1 MSQARLLIV
10 DDDPNVREVIA
21 HTLRYSDCVV
31 DTAGNGVEA
40 LIKIRQE
47 LYDVLIL
54 DLEMEPVGGLE
65 VLESARRLDPDIVV
79 IILTGH
85 SSVDSAVKALRLG
98 AFDYIFK
105 PSSPGNIRERVR
117 EGINHRQQALQHRQL
132 LGKINILHQVLND
145 METQH
150 AEPAS
155 PDPERRFIRTDT
167 LVIDTYH
174 RSVTLSGEL
183 LDLTTSEFDLLTCLV
198 SASPSPISPRQ
209 IVNAVLGYDVE
220 DSEASEI
227 VKWHIHRLR
236 QKIEPDIH
244 HPRFIKNVRFK
255 GYLWSGE

>member
-1 MSQARLLIV
+1 MTQARLLIV
-10 DDDPNVREVIA
+10 DDDANVREVIA
-21 HTLRYSDCVV
+21 FTLKHSDCIVE
-31 DTAGNGVEA
+31 TAANGVEA

-47 LYDVLIL
+47 LYDLLIL
-54 DLEMEPVGGLE
+54 DLEMEPVSGLE
-65 VLESARRLDPDIVV
+65 VLESARKLDPDVVV

-105 PSSPGNIRERVR
+105 PSSPGSIRERVR
-117 EGINHRQQALQHRQL
+117 EGINHRQQALQRRQL

-145 METQH
+145 MEVQH
-150 AEPAS
+150 VEPA
-155 PDPERRFIRTDT
+155 PLDPERRFIRSGK
-167 LVIDTYH
+167 LVIDSFH
-174 RSVTLSGEL
+174 RSTTLNGDL

-209 IVNAVLGYDVE
+209 IVNAVLGYDLE
-220 DSEASEI
+220 DHEASEI

-244 HPRFIKNVRFK
+244 HPRFIKNVRYR
-255 GYLWSGE
+255 GYLWSG